1 MRLYDTPR
9 REIVEFSPGSTVTM
23 YSCGITPYDS
33 AHMGHAQVYLT
44 FDLLQR
50 RLRDLG
56 HTTKLVRNITDVDD
70 DILRRARELGVHY
83 LDLAAEEMA
92 RFDSNMQA
100 IGLLSV
106 YSEPRATSAIPD
118 ILSLIGAVLD
128 SGHAYVAAGAVYFD
142 VSTSERFG
150 HVSHLP
156 RAEMLRL
163 AAEHGGRP
171 DDPNKK
177 DPLDFVLWQPSA
189 PDEPAWESR
198 WGPGR
203 PGWHIECSAL
213 AMRELGETVDLHGGG
228 RDLVFPHHECEAA
241 HSESVSGNT
250 FSRHW
255 LHVGMVGLDGRKMS
269 KSLGNLV
276 FVGDLLKEWEP
287 MALRL
292 ALLAHH
298 YRSDWEW
305 DHRDLT
311 EAALRLDRW
320 RSASRP
326 SKSISR
332 STQSGFSVQ
341 SDRSDLAGRSSP
353 APLEAVRR
361 HLDTDLDAPGALV
374 VIDEEAAAGHDV
386 TEASSL
392 IGVSL

>member
-1 MRLYDTPR
+1 MRIYDTPR
-9 REIVEFSPGSTVTM
+9 REVVEFAPGPLVTM
-23 YSCGITPYDS
+23 YSCGITPYDA

-50 RLRDLG
+50 RMRDRG

-70 DILRRARELGVHY
+70 DILRKARELGVHY

-100 IGLLSV
+100 LGLLPV
-106 YSEPRATSAIPD
+106 HSEPRATSAIPD

-128 SGHAYVAAGAVYFD
+128 SGHAYTSGGAVYFD
-142 VSTSERFG
+142 VSSFDRFG
-150 HVSHLP
+150 QVSHLP
-156 RAEMLRL
+156 RSEMLRL
-163 AAEHGGRP
+163 AAENGGNP
-171 DDPNKK
+171 DDPAKR

-213 AMRELGETVDLHGGG
+213 AMRELGETVAVHGGG

-241 HSESVSGNT
+241 QSESVTGTT

-255 LHVGMVGLDGRKMS
+255 LHIGMVGLDGRKMS

-276 FVGDLLKEWEP
+276 FVDDLLKDWEP
-287 MALRL
+287 MMLRL

-305 DHRDLT
+305 ETSDLV
-311 EAALRLDRW
+311 AAAQRLERW
-320 RSASRP
+320 RSGSG
-326 SKSISR
+326 R
-332 STQSGFSVQ
+332 SP
-341 SDRSDLAGRSSP
+341 SSP
-353 APLEAVRR
+353 ALTEQVRR
-361 HLDTDLDAPGALV
+361 HLDSDLDAPEALV
-374 VIDEEAAAGHDV
+374 AIDEAAESGRDV
-386 TEASSL
+386 TEAAL
-392 IGVSL
+392 LLGVTLLGVTL

>member
-1 MRLYDTPR
+1 VMRLYETVR
-9 REIVEFSPGSTVTM
+9 REIVEFSPGPTVTM
-23 YSCGITPYDS
+23 YSCGVTPYDA
-33 AHMGHAQVYLT
+33 AHMGHAQVYLI

-56 HTTKLVRNITDVDD
+56 HSTKLVRNITDVDD
-70 DILRRARELGVHY
+70 DILRKARELGVHY

-92 RFDSNMQA
+92 RFDANMQA
-100 IGLLSV
+100 IGLLPV

-128 SGHAYVAAGAVYFD
+128 SGHAYFAGGAVYFE
-142 VSTSERFG
+142 VSSFDRFG
-150 HVSHLP
+150 HLSHLS

-163 AAEHGGRP
+163 AAETGGNP
-171 DDPNKK
+171 DDPNKR

-213 AMRELGETVDLHGGG
+213 AMRELGKTVDLHGGG
-228 RDLVFPHHECEAA
+228 RDLVFPHHECEVAQ
-241 HSESVSGNT
+241 SESVTGTT

-287 MALRL
+287 MVLRL
-292 ALLAHH
+292 ALLGHH
-298 YRSDWEW
+298 YRSDWDWEE
-305 DHRDLT
+305 RDLV
-311 EAALRLDRW
+311 AAADRIERW
-320 RSASRP
+320 RSGSGRPGGAS
-326 SKSISR
+326 
-332 STQSGFSVQ
+332 SVA
-341 SDRSDLAGRSSP
+341 RA
-353 APLEAVRR
+353 ALEEVRGC
-361 HLDTDLDAPGALV
+361 LDDDLDAPGALS
-374 VIDEEAAAGHDV
+374 VIDEAATSAHDVKEAASLLGV
-386 TEASSL
+386 TL
-392 IGVSL
+392 